1 MFTLDDIK
9 GILDAE
15 DYASLEGYNLIRTNL
30 MSQASS
36 AITEMDA
43 ANATIKRLE
52 DENEKLKQ
60 ANMTLYSRIESN
72 IMHKEPDDD
81 DGGDDGGEPDYD
93 EEKELEANIKAYAD
107 I

>member
-1 MFTLDDIK
+1 MFTLDEIK
-9 GILDAE
+9 SILDAE
-15 DYASLEGYNLIRTNL
+15 DYASIDGYNLIRTNL
-30 MSQASS
+30 MSQAST

-52 DENEKLKQ
+52 EENAKLKQ

-72 IMHKEPDDD
+72 IMHNEKDEEDNDE
-81 DGGDDGGEPDYD
+81 DGDGSDYD
-93 EEKELEANIKAYAD
+93 EEKELEENIKAYAE

>member
-1 MFTLDDIK
+1 MFTLDEIK
-9 GILDAE
+9 TILDAE
-15 DYASLEGYNLIRTNL
+15 EYASIEGYNLIRTNL

-43 ANATIKRLE
+43 ANAAIKRLE
-52 DENEKLKQ
+52 EENAKLKQ

-72 IMHKEPDDD
+72 IMHKEPDEEDKD
-81 DGGDDGGEPDYD
+81 EEGGEPDYD
-93 EEKELEANIKAYAD
+93 EEKELEANIKAYAE